1 MDILELDGCLSTDGS
16 RRLEELV
23 LEAIRSRLDDL
34 NSDTAATMPTPA
46 NRNLPADYSWLAA
59 NMPPDCSAEW
69 KSKFFDFGADIYAF
83 YAASLMLGADSTA
96 SMDRK
101 HLLRMLAA
109 LAGDWS
115 GDGDYLIDW
124 LAVDR
129 VRAERQHPGDPP
141 AESNQ
146 AEMLALPAPKR
157 LDFSRRRGRPFNYRM
172 QDFSAEV
179 ARYCVAEPAANQADA
194 ERHMDVWCM
203 DNWNVVLSGSYAG
216 DWVAPTFKA
225 IRSIIKVNQPPNG
238 ADNSARDVV
247 ADLPASA
254 S

>member
-1 MDILELDGCLSTDGS
+1 MDILELDGCLSADGC

-23 LEAIRSRLDDL
+23 FEAVRSRLDDL
-34 NSDTAATMPTPA
+34 NSDAAATMPTPMHKICWT
-46 NRNLPADYSWLAA
+46 DYSWLCA

-69 KSKFFDFGADIYAF
+69 KSKFYAFGADICAF
-83 YAASLMLGADSTA
+83 SAAILMPGADSTA

-109 LAGDWS
+109 LAGDWNA
-115 GDGDYLIDW
+115 DGDYLIDW

-129 VRAERQHPGDPP
+129 VRAERQQPGDPT

-146 AEMLALPAPKR
+146 TEMLSLPAPKR
-157 LDFSRRRGRPFNYRM
+157 LDFSRRRGRPFYYRM
-172 QDFSAEV
+172 QDFAAEV
-179 ARYCVAEPAANQADA
+179 ARYCVANPAANQADA
-194 ERHMDVWCM
+194 ERHMDGWCM
-203 DNWNVVLSGSYAG
+203 ENWNVVLSGSHAG
-216 DWVAPTFKA
+216 DWVAPTFRA

-238 ADNSARDVV
+238 ADNSARDAV